1 MKKTKV
7 LTVMVCATMLTASGS
22 AIAAY
27 AEEASA
33 PAFGFNQG
41 GAPGEQMDFMGGQMP
56 SGMPGGQMNM
66 DGQTPPSMPDF
77 SGNQNTENTQDFQG
91 MPDFS
96 GGQFFDSSQQSPPS
110 VPDISADQVSSASQT
125 SPSAPDFSGSQSQNT
140 ADSQAPTLPN
150 NFSGENSAQMPPTF
164 NNDQGGF
171 MGGQNPP
178 MGRPA
183 EDDSR
188 VIAKVTGIDGNTLTV
203 ETLTF
208 GEDGAQSTTTSTYD
222 ISGIEMGEDI
232 KTDSMI
238 QINLNE
244 DGSVSTVST
253 DQGMKK
259 GMSGGPQ
266 NGFPGQ
272 QPAADSNHVVA
283 KVTGIDGNTLTV
295 EKLTPGEAGQQS
307 SETVTYDISG
317 ITVGEDIK
325 TDSMIE
331 ITLGE
336 DGNVSSVSAGRNMPA
351 EGPGMRMQ
359 IPGNGPASQIIEYFN

>member
-22 AIAAY
+22 AMAAY

-41 GAPGEQMDFMGGQMP
+41 GAPGEQMDFMGGQMS

-77 SGNQNTENTQDFQG
+77 SGEN
-91 MPDFS
+91 
-96 GGQFFDSSQQSPPS
+96 
-110 VPDISADQVSSASQT
+110 
-125 SPSAPDFSGSQSQNT
+125 N
-140 ADSQAPTLPN
+140 
-150 NFSGENSAQMPPTF
+150 AQMPPAF
-164 NNDQGGF
+164 NNDQSGF

-178 MGRPA
+178 MGQPA

-208 GEDGAQSTTTSTYD
+208 GEDGTQSTTTSTYD

-253 DQGMKK
+253 DQGMKN
-259 GMSGGPQ
+259 GMPGGPQ
-266 NGFPGQ
+266 NGFRGQ
-272 QPAADSNHVVA
+272 PTSDSNHVVA

-351 EGPGMRMQ
+351 EGPGMRMH
-359 IPGNGPASQIIEYFN
+359 IPGKWMSYPDR

>member
-22 AIAAY
+22 AMAAY

-41 GAPGEQMDFMGGQMP
+41 GAPGEQMDFMGGQMS

-77 SGNQNTENTQDFQG
+77 SGEN
-91 MPDFS
+91 
-96 GGQFFDSSQQSPPS
+96 
-110 VPDISADQVSSASQT
+110 
-125 SPSAPDFSGSQSQNT
+125 N
-140 ADSQAPTLPN
+140 
-150 NFSGENSAQMPPTF
+150 AQMPPAF

-178 MGRPA
+178 MGQPA

-188 VIAKVTGIDGNTLTV
+188 VIAKVTGIDG
-203 ETLTF
+203 
-208 GEDGAQSTTTSTYD
+208 S
-222 ISGIEMGEDI
+222 
-232 KTDSMI
+232 
-238 QINLNE
+238 
-244 DGSVSTVST
+244 
-253 DQGMKK
+253 
-259 GMSGGPQ
+259 
-266 NGFPGQ
+266 
-272 QPAADSNHVVA
+272 
-283 KVTGIDGNTLTV
+283 TLTV

-325 TDSMIE
+325 KDSMIE

-336 DGNVSSVSAGRNMPA
+336 DGNVSSVSAGRNMPT
-351 EGPGMRMQ
+351 GGSVPSMQ
-359 IPGNGPASQIIEYFN
+359 MLSNISTSQVIEYFD